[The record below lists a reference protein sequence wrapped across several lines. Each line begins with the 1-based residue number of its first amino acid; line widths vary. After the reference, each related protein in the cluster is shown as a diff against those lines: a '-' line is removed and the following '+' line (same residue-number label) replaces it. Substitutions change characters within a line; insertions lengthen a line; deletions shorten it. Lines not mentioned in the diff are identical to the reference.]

1 MPLNFFSF
9 RFIGENLIYFQ
20 VICLL
25 LADFQI
31 VQGIVSAK
39 QVRIPHW
46 GKTLILSELKI
57 LLIWTFIRIIFF
69 IIFFKDD

>member
-25 LADFQI
+25 LAADFQI
-31 VQGIVSAK
+31 VQGIVSEK

-46 GKTLILSELKI
+46 GKTLILSEPKI
-57 LLIWTFIRIIFF
+57 LLI
-69 IIFFKDD
+69 